1 MQIHLHI
8 SEKQVEFATDKNGD
22 LHVYA
27 KGLEPPMP
35 QRKRKVS
42 RQKAPPVVT
51 LPNKGIPYNEP
62 TLPLETSPPV
72 ESSPAEKLQTML
84 MDDKGWQ

>member
-1 MQIHLHI
+1 MLIHLHI

-22 LHVYA
+22 LHIYA
-27 KGLEPPMP
+27 KGLEPAMP

-51 LPNKGIPYNEP
+51 LPGKGIPYVEQSP
-62 TLPLETSPPV
+62 PPETSPPDT
-72 ESSPAEKLQTML
+72 STPAEKLQTML